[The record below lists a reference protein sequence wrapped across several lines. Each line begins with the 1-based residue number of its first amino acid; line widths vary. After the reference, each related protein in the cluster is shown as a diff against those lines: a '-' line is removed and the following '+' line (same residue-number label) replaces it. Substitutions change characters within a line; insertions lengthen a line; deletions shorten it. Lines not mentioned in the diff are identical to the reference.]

1 MNRFLEM
8 IQKGEDLIA
17 RTNEL
22 LDNEIDLATSGSV
35 DIATYLTDLK
45 AIHAESLEFTN
56 PDVAESLEQYRE
68 GMENDEYMDYLTQY
82 LTIRGRIMGEL
93 RDRVYDR
100 TAKVDMAFNAKTAE
114 YMNLNREISS
124 LKADIEAINKDI
136 EQLDKSIA
144 ILTNANQTDAV
155 TALETAKNNMLA
167 RIREKEAR
175 IEEIKREQ
183 EVLLHGGVVQHHEAE
198 HEEEHEA
205 EHEAEHEN
213 EHQDDEE
220 VERAPLPEEDD
231 DDDEEEVEEEE
242 EQQHGPGF
250 VPVFPEL
257 GDGDGEEPQDE
268 EEEDAELAPLPVED
282 DDDAADSDDE
292 AEDEEEEEEEDDQE
306 LAPVPEDDE
315 EIEVI
320 HHTDAKPTLLRR
332 IGNVVYA
339 VITFLG
345 SLAAIT
351 VTVDHFENHHDM
363 DPALEQESQLGDE
376 DDLEDNP
383 APDDQE
389 DEQDQDNDQ
398 DDDLTQTP
406 DDQTPD
412 DQTPS
417 QDDEDKEDDKDDD
430 KEDDKEDDKDPGTDK
445 DEEQDQE
452 DELGALPAELAPGE
466 YIYDRETGVEVTST
480 GDAYVHTGDI
490 TLDDGERDLTSTDHG
505 TVIVGAEDMQ
515 TDQKLPELTGEE
527 LTYDEVTED
536 MSAQEIS
543 DLDAALAEW
552 AAQFDQ
558 GLTLKP

>member
-45 AIHAESLEFTN
+45 AIHAESLDFTN

-68 GMENDEYMDYLTQY
+68 GMENEEYMDYLTQY

-100 TAKVDMAFNAKTAE
+100 TSKVDMAFNAKTAE

-136 EQLDKSIA
+136 EQLDKSIT
-144 ILTNANQTDAV
+144 ILTNANQTEAV

-183 EVLLHGGVVQHHEAE
+183 EVLLHGGVVQRHEEE

-205 EHEAEHEN
+205 EHENEHEAEHETEHEA

-220 VERAPLPEEDD
+220 AERAPLPEEDD

-257 GDGDGEEPQDE
+257 GDNDGEEEPQDE
-268 EEEDAELAPLPVED
+268 EEEDTELAPLPEED

-292 AEDEEEEEEEDDQE
+292 AEDEDEEEEEDDQE
-306 LAPVPEDDE
+306 LAPVPDDEE

-339 VITFLG
+339 VIAFLG

-351 VTVDHFENHHDM
+351 VTVDHFQNHHDM
-363 DPALEQESQLGDE
+363 DPALEQDSQLGDE

-389 DEQDQDNDQ
+389 D
-398 DDDLTQTP
+398 DLTQTP

-412 DQTPS
+412 NTPEDHTPS
-417 QDDEDKEDDKDDD
+417 QDDDKDD
-430 KEDDKEDDKDPGTDK
+430 EKDPGTDK

-480 GDAYVHTGDI
+480 GNAYVHAGDI